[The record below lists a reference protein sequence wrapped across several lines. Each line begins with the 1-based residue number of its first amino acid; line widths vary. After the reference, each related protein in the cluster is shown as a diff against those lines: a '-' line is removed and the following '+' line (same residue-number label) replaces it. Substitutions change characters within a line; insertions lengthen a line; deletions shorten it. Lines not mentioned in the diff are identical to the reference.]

1 MTKKRPSANV
11 PGNLRDRA
19 EQLLAAGGLGLQ
31 QLPPD
36 DVLEL
41 VHELRVYQIEL
52 EMQNEELRRAQETIT
67 ETGNR
72 YADLYDFAPVG
83 YVTLDPQG
91 LINEINLTG
100 ARLLGAPRDRLLQK
114 PFVLFVAPFERQ
126 AFQAYLRQLPADGV
140 PQSSELV
147 LTPKQGPPGA
157 VSLESLALVEAGGQ
171 VMQYRMAFTDITRRR
186 KAEDDLRRSE
196 EKFRLLYEK
205 APLGYQSLDEVGI
218 IREVNEAWLD
228 VLGYSR
234 QEVIGRWFGDFLAPD
249 YVKLF
254 PERFAGFKETG
265 EVCNVDFEMVR
276 KDGARLTVSLSGRV
290 AVDDQGRFVQTHCIF
305 QDVTA
310 RKQAE
315 EALRVTEE
323 RLRLKLDSILSPD
336 AAIIDEELSNIL
348 DIPAI
353 QALMEDFAKL
363 TGMALAI
370 LDLQGKVL
378 VATGWQD
385 ICTQFHRVHPQA
397 AQNCTQS
404 DLFLAR
410 NLRPGEYLAY
420 KCQNQLWDGAT
431 PLFIGAKHV
440 GNIYTGQFFYDD
452 EPLDEQPFIDQVA
465 EYGFDQEQYLS
476 ALHRVP
482 RISRARVKPL
492 MDFLTK
498 FSALV
503 SKLSF
508 SNLKLAKAMSQ
519 QRQIEATLRQSKEH
533 FRRLTKL
540 SPVPV
545 AIINRLGNIEYLNDR
560 FLTTFG
566 YNLSDLPNMGAWW
579 RHAYP
584 DENHR
589 LKGMANWRQAVDKAA
604 REETDI
610 EPSESRVTCK
620 DGTVRIAEIFG
631 TRIGNKNLV
640 ILQDITER
648 KQAEAALQ
656 ASEGLLRE
664 AQRIAHIG
672 SWSMNLSDNI
682 IKWSDE
688 MYRIYGVT
696 KEEFPHTPES
706 FLKLLHPDDRPRME
720 RWVEETLAQIKTA
733 TLDFRVVLPD
743 GNVRHIRGEGGLIT
757 DQSGNPERLTGTAQD
772 ITERKQA
779 EAERDRMFNLSLDI
793 MCIAGFDGFFKQ
805 VNPAGE
811 KMLGWT
817 GQELL
822 RQPWIEYVHPE
833 DRAATIAAREQLAAG
848 EAVYVFQ
855 NRYRCRDGSY
865 RWISWNAFPL
875 LEEGLIFCVGRDV
888 TERKRTEAEIA
899 RQSSQLR
906 ALAARLADVEETGR
920 EHLARELHDQV
931 CQSLTAL
938 SLTLTLLQT
947 QMSRK
952 AAAKLR
958 GRMAGAVALVDQI
971 GETIRDVMAELRPPM
986 LDDYGLL
993 SALHWYGTEFSD
1005 KTGIGVDVQGQ
1016 EAVPRLAAPVELALF
1031 RIVQEAMANVAK
1043 HARATGVVLTEAEE
1057 NGTLRLVIADN
1068 GVGFD
1073 QERLGQP
1080 EGRHLWG
1087 LMTMSERAAAV
1098 GGRCRIDSQ
1107 PGQGTRVVV
1116 EVSR

>member
-1 MTKKRPSANV
+1 MTKKRSPADV
-11 PGNLRDRA
+11 PGNLRVRA
-19 EQLLAAGGLGLQ
+19 EKLLAVGGPGLQ
-31 QLPPD
+31 QVPPD

-41 VHELRVYQIEL
+41 VQELQVHQIEL
-52 EMQNEELRRAQETIT
+52 EMQNEELRQAQETIT
-67 ETGNR
+67 EIANR
-72 YADLYDFAPVG
+72 YAELYDFAPVG

-91 LINEINLTG
+91 LIVEVNLRG
-100 ARLLGAPRDRLLQK
+100 ARILGAPRDLLLQK
-114 PFVLFVAPFERQ
+114 PFILFVAAGDRQ
-126 AFQAYLRQLPADGV
+126 AFYAYLRRLPAGGD
-140 PQSSELV
+140 PQSCELEIN
-147 LTPKQGPPGA
+147 PQQGLPGA
-157 VSLESLALVEAGGQ
+157 VSLESQAIVEAGGK
-171 VMQYRMAFTDITRRR
+171 VLQYRTAITDITRRR

-196 EKFRLLYEK
+196 ETFRLLYEK
-205 APLGYQSLDEVGI
+205 APLGYQSIDEDGI
-218 IREVNEAWLD
+218 IREVNQAWLD

-234 QEVIGRWFGDFLAPD
+234 QEVIGRWFGDFLPPD
-249 YVKLF
+249 YFERF
-254 PERFAGFKETG
+254 PERFACLKDAG
-265 EVCNVDFEMVR
+265 EVCNLDFEMVR
-276 KDGARLTVSLSGRV
+276 KDGARITVSFYGRV
-290 AVDDQGRFVQTHCIF
+290 AFDDQGRFVRTHCMF

-336 AAIIDEELSNIL
+336 VAILDEELSNIL
-348 DIPAI
+348 DTPAI
-353 QALMEDFAKL
+353 QSLMEDFFKL
-363 TGMALAI
+363 TGMAMAI

-397 AQNCTQS
+397 AENCTQS
-404 DLFLAR
+404 DLFLAQ
-410 NLRPGEYLAY
+410 NLRPGEYAAY
-420 KCQNQLWDGAT
+420 KCQNHLWDVAT
-431 PLFIGAKHV
+431 PLFIGGKQV

-452 EPLDEQPFIDQVA
+452 EAVDERLFIDQA
-465 EYGFDQEQYLS
+465 AKYGFNQEQYLS

-482 RISRARVKPL
+482 RISRERVKPL

-503 SKLSF
+503 SRLSY
-508 SNLKLAKAMSQ
+508 SNLKLAKAMSE

-545 AIINRLGNIEYLNDR
+545 VIINRQGDFEYLNDR

-566 YNLSDLPNMGAWW
+566 YNLADIPNMEAWW
-579 RHAYP
+579 RRAYP
-584 DENHR
+584 DEHHR
-589 LKGMANWRQAVDKAA
+589 LKGMANWQKAVEKAA
-604 REETDI
+604 REDTDI

-631 TRIGNKNLV
+631 TRIGSKNLV

-648 KQAEAALQ
+648 KRAE
-656 ASEGLLRE
+656 
-664 AQRIAHIG
+664 
-672 SWSMNLSDNI
+672 
-682 IKWSDE
+682 
-688 MYRIYGVT
+688 V
-696 KEEFPHTPES
+696 
-706 FLKLLHPDDRPRME
+706 
-720 RWVEETLAQIKTA
+720 
-733 TLDFRVVLPD
+733 
-743 GNVRHIRGEGGLIT
+743 
-757 DQSGNPERLTGTAQD
+757 
-772 ITERKQA
+772 
-779 EAERDRMFNLSLDI
+779 ERDRLFNLSLD
-793 MCIAGFDGFFKQ
+793 MLCIAGFDGFFQQ
-805 VNPAGE
+805 VNPAWS
-811 KMLGWT
+811 KILGWT

-822 RQPWIEYVHPE
+822 GRPWLEFVHP
-833 DRAATIAAREQLAAG
+833 DDLQATIVAGEQLRTG
-848 EAVYVFQ
+848 EAIHVFE
-855 NRYRCRDGSY
+855 NRYLCRDGSY
-865 RWISWNAFPL
+865 RWLSWNSFPL
-875 LEEGLIFCVGRDV
+875 QEEGLAFCVTRDV
-888 TERKRTEAEIA
+888 TERKRAEAEIV
-899 RQSSQLR
+899 RQSGQLR
-906 ALAARLADVEETGR
+906 ALAVRLAEVEETGR

-947 QMSRK
+947 QMPPK

-958 GRMAGAVALVDQI
+958 GRIAGAVALVEQM

-993 SALHWYGTEFSD
+993 SALRWYGTEFSG
-1005 KTGIGVDVQGQ
+1005 KTGIGVEVLGQ

-1043 HARATGVVLTEAEE
+1043 HAGATEVVLTEAED
-1057 NGTLRLVIADN
+1057 NGTVRLVIADN

-1087 LMTMSERAAAV
+1087 LMTMSERAAAA
-1098 GGRCRIDSQ
+1098 GGRCHIESQ

-1116 EVSR
+1116 EVSQ